1 MKLNVE
7 IESGPFEKVIQE
19 GISALSK
26 EELGSIIKQVV
37 YEAFTKCED
46 FKDLLVYRDRV
57 GYSSSELRLGN
68 LAQEAIKSINMDE
81 ELAEIKKRMVKA
93 LMENHLRIVEDT
105 LFRCMVDKIMSDD
118 IFQSNMRGAIQN
130 ILWEERNRG

>member
-57 GYSSSELRLGN
+57 GYSSSELRLGD
-68 LAQEAIKSINMDE
+68 LAKEAIKSINMDE
-81 ELAEIKKRMVKA
+81 ELAEIKKRMIKE
-93 LMENHLRIVEDT
+93 LMDNHLRIVEDT
-105 LFRCMVDKIMSDD
+105 LFRCMIDKITYDD
-118 IFQSNMRGAIQN
+118 HFINNLKEAVHRIH
-130 ILWEERNRG
+130 WEGQNRG